1 MIVVCLVVDV
11 VGMIML
17 VIVCI
22 DVNVVDLFIL
32 DSDLY
37 DVDFVTGECIFE
49 GFYCVCVG
57 ID

>member
-1 MIVVCLVVDV
+1 
-11 VGMIML
+11 ML